1 MNPALLFVSLLFFQ
15 NISFTDSL
23 SLPHEHW
30 HLLAHVKTSIGETK
44 MEIQLQSEKGVFTG
58 LQFRTKEIEFYI
70 EKCELIFSDGTSL
83 EFKIEQNIS
92 RNNRSKNLELKS
104 NYKMIEKLNVWYTL
118 PIKSTRAASIELYG
132 KH

>member
-30 HLLAHVKTSIGETK
+30 HLLARLKTSIGETK
-44 MEIQLQSEKGVFTG
+44 QEVQLQMEKGIFTE
-58 LQFRTKEIEFYI
+58 LQFRTKGSELYI

-83 EFKIEQNIS
+83 ELKIEQNIS
-92 RNNRSKNLELKS
+92 KNNRSKILELGS
-104 NYKMIEKLNVWYTL
+104 NFKMMEKLNVWYTL
-118 PIKSTRAASIELYG
+118 PIKGNRTASIELYG